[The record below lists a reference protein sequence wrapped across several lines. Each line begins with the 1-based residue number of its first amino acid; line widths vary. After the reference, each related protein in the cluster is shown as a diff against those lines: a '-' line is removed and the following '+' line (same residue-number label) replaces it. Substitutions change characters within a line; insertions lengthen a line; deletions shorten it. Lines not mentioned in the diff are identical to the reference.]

1 MAEAFANRYGG
12 DVLTASSSGLAP
24 AQMVARGTV
33 LAMGELDVDVSAHTP
48 RLFNPASAGRYDLVI
63 NMSGISLPGLRPKAV
78 ITWEVDDPMGDPI
91 ETFRAVRGELEQR
104 VMRLILDLRRQ
115 AKR

>member
-12 DVLTASSSGLAP
+12 DVLTASSSGVAP

-33 LAMGELDVDVSAHTP
+33 QAMSELDVDVSAHAP
-48 RLFNPASAGRYDLVI
+48 RLFNPAQASQYDLVI
-63 NMSGISLPGLRPKAV
+63 NMSGVSLPGVRPGQV
-78 ITWEVDDPMGDPI
+78 IAWDVDDPMGDPM
-91 ETFRAVRGELEQR
+91 ETFRIVRGELEQR